1 MFERYTEPAR
11 RVIFYSRYMAHQAGS
26 PVIETEHLL
35 LGLLRADM
43 VLAQRFLG
51 SPWAAEEIWQEVERR
66 KPVRPTSPSKVD
78 LKLSMEAKRT
88 LLLAAEEAGSLS
100 SKKIRTE
107 HLLLGLLRNE
117 ECLAAALLHGRG
129 LHLASTREELSRSP
143 HDDAKTEKFVR
154 EPKPLPQEVVELQ
167 TRVRSIV
174 SRMEQAI
181 ANHDFSEA
189 RSCSDEERIE
199 RDKLRLLYQ
208 KHGLSG
214 VIFE

>member
-11 RVIFYSRYMAHQAGS
+11 RVIFYSRYMANQAGS

-51 SPWAAEEIWQEVERR
+51 SPWAAEEIWQEIERR
-66 KPVRPTSPSKVD
+66 KPVQPMTPSTVD
-78 LKLSMEAKRT
+78 LPLSTEAKRA
-88 LLLAAEEAGSLS
+88 LLLAAEEADRLS

-107 HLLLGLLRNE
+107 HVLLGLLRNE

-129 LHLASTREELSRSP
+129 LHLSFTREELSRSP
-143 HDDAKTEKFVR
+143 HNDAKIEKFVR
-154 EPKPLPQEVVELQ
+154 ERAPLPQEVTELQ
-167 TRVRSIV
+167 TRIRSIV
-174 SRMEQAI
+174 CRMKQAI
-181 ANHDFSEA
+181 ANHDFAEA
-189 RSCSDEERIE
+189 RSCSNEERTE
-199 RDKLRLLYQ
+199 RDKLRLLFQ

-214 VIFE
+214 WIFE